1 MKKRKLKEVFKKKKA
16 WILTT
21 GIFLLVGIIAIIV
34 GLVISGF
41 DLIRWLQ
48 SPYAVT
54 LYIFLALGIFAIV
67 VLVIYYKKSHL
78 GE

>member
-1 MKKRKLKEVFKKKKA
+1 MKKHKLKEAFKKKKA

-21 GIFLLVGIIAIIV
+21 GIFLLVGIIAVII

-54 LYIFLALGIFAIV
+54 LYIFLALGVFGIIV
-67 VLVIYYKKSHL
+67 VIICYKKSHL